1 MIDALTPN
9 SNWLFWCVA
18 LAVPVGTLA
27 WHLWELLI
35 KPRLIPR
42 HKIKRMAD
50 ELEEHHGVLA
60 EDVAFAHEDRAW
72 RRSETAEQGIWH
84 QVRLELYRRRKAG
97 AQSRRARVSAS
108 QKRLGE

>member
-1 MIDALTPN
+1 
-9 SNWLFWCVA
+9 VA

-27 WHLWELLI
+27 WHLWALSI

-42 HKIKRMAD
+42 HNIKRMAN
-50 ELEEHHGVLA
+50 ELEQYHGEDA
-60 EDVAFAHEDRAW
+60 ENVAFTREDRAW

-97 AQSRRARVSAS
+97 GQSRRARVSAS
-108 QKRLGE
+108 QKRLRE